1 MHELAAAG
9 RRANL
14 EVPPDLDLFLS
25 GVRPRLVA
33 AMELYLGDR
42 YVAEEIVQEACVRAA
57 SRWSKVG
64 TLESPGGW
72 TYRVARN
79 LATSSLRRRQAERR
93 ARNRFEYADV
103 ATDPDAADHL
113 TVRAA
118 LAKLPEAQ
126 REAIVLKYF
135 LGLDGPE
142 IAERTGRSHDAVRA
156 LIKRGIAALRED
168 LDFVVEEATS
178 DVS

>member
-1 MHELAAAG
+1 MDTPA
-9 RRANL
+9 
-14 EVPPDLDLFLS
+14 DLDEFLS
-25 GVRPRLVA
+25 TVRPRLVA

-57 SRWSKVG
+57 SRWSRVA

-79 LATSSLRRRQAERR
+79 LATSSLRRRRVEWR
-93 ARNRFEYADV
+93 ASQRLRHTDVGPGAGPDTADQV
-103 ATDPDAADHL
+103 
-113 TVRAA
+113 TVRDA

-142 IAERTGRSHDAVRA
+142 IAERMGRSHGASRA

-168 LDFVVEEATS
+168 LDFVAEEETS

>member
-1 MHELAAAG
+1 MDTPA
-9 RRANL
+9 
-14 EVPPDLDLFLS
+14 DLDEFLS
-25 GVRPRLVA
+25 TVRPRLVA

-42 YVAEEIVQEACVRAA
+42 YVAEEIVQEACIRAA
-57 SRWSKVG
+57 SRWSRVA
-64 TLESPGGW
+64 TLDSPGGW

-93 ARNRFEYADV
+93 ARQRLRDTDV
-103 ATDPDAADHL
+103 GPGPDPDTADQV
-113 TVRAA
+113 TVRVA
-118 LAKLPEAQ
+118 LAKLPVAQ

-142 IAERTGRSHDAVRA
+142 IAERMGRTQGAARA
-156 LIKRGIAALRED
+156 LIKRGVAALRED
-168 LDFVVEEATS
+168 LDFVVEEETS

>member
-1 MHELAAAG
+1 MDTPA
-9 RRANL
+9 
-14 EVPPDLDLFLS
+14 DLDEFLS
-25 GVRPRLVA
+25 TVRPRLVA

-57 SRWSKVG
+57 SRWSRVA
-64 TLESPGGW
+64 TLDSPGGW

-79 LATSSLRRRQAERR
+79 LATSSLRRRRAERR
-93 ARNRFEYADV
+93 ARQRLRDTDVGPGAASDTADQV
-103 ATDPDAADHL
+103 
-113 TVRAA
+113 TVRDA
-118 LAKLPEAQ
+118 LAKLTEAQ

-142 IAERTGRSHDAVRA
+142 IAARMGRSHGAARA

-168 LDFVVEEATS
+168 LDFAVEEEAS